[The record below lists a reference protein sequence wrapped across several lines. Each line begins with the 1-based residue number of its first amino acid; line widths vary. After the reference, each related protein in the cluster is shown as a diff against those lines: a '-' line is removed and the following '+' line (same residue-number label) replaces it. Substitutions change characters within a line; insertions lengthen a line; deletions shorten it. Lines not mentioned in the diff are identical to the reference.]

1 VVDPVRL
8 LCVSVAC
15 SFALCGVLL
24 RLSVPPLPP
33 SFCALVPITGL
44 VDVTLRL

>member
-24 RLSVPPLPP
+24 RLSVPP